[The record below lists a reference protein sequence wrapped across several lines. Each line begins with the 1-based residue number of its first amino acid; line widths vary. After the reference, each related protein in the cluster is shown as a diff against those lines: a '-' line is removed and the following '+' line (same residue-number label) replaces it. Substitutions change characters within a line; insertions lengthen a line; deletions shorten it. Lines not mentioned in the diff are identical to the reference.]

1 MLTETYIDE
10 AERCSQLGCQT
21 YEGPHSNTLVTS
33 IFQMY
38 QTHMKMRLERVEK
51 SSKEEGLGSRFLR
64 FVLQTKS
71 QYDAIKDAHMY
82 HALELLFP
90 EDTDQFKHLLT
101 SNSSLELG
109 ELCKYGI
116 LETTATDSTSSE
128 IRFVHR
134 TFAEYLV
141 AWFLVEDENAR
152 CTSPEFKISRILS
165 THKAPKWK
173 IEIPLLDPSEEPD
186 FRNFLQ
192 HFRFDLPVVCYFINE
207 LTKTET
213 EADAQLPQV
222 SSLLYSTVYPHIA
235 PVVCASAYHNH
246 PHLLLAVY
254 NFLPLPGEKT
264 DNNQNEDMSSLL
276 LIASNFADIELMKG
290 GLLGSEVEENPWKFE
305 SVQNDMDKI
314 IKSTEITDEFLN
326 QEEIRN
332 LLTEGELKTIQV
344 STGLDRS
351 ENFFKILKE
360 KPDSFEIFFKNFI
373 STSMNQ
379 VVAFETVRG
388 SLSKHLGAHEIG
400 AIINPRA

>member
-1 MLTETYIDE
+1 
-10 AERCSQLGCQT
+10 
-21 YEGPHSNTLVTS
+21 
-33 IFQMY
+33 
-38 QTHMKMRLERVEK
+38 
-51 SSKEEGLGSRFLR
+51 
-64 FVLQTKS
+64 
-71 QYDAIKDAHMY
+71 MY

-173 IEIPLLDPSEEPD
+173 IEIPPLDPSEEPD

-254 NFLPLPGEKT
+254 NFLPLP
-264 DNNQNEDMSSLL
+264 
-276 LIASNFADIELMKG
+276 
-290 GLLGSEVEENPWKFE
+290 VEENPWKFE

-351 ENFFKILKE
+351 ENFFKMLKE
-360 KPDSFEIFFKNFI
+360 KPDSFKIFFKNFI

-400 AIINPRA
+400 AIINPIA